1 MKRKRNVIIVVSSV
15 LLLLCCTDGEQY
27 RRVLDRAQEQNL
39 NRATITDIDSIQMAS
54 GYFDRHGTNNDKV
67 RAYYLLGCAYRD
79 AGEAP
84 NALEAFH
91 DAADRADTTS
101 ADCDYGLLMRVHA
114 QSAMLFKKMLLSK
127 ETIDELNAQRR
138 CAMLAGDDKNAITA
152 IERSADAY
160 RLFDM
165 KDSAVNIQL
174 RASDLYEQYGFH
186 EEAALAA
193 GPIINDLVER
203 GDTAEAR
210 KCIERYETSKS
221 IFRDGELLPH
231 KVIHYYNKGKYFLA
245 IGKTDS
251 AEINF
256 RKLLLPGRDPQ
267 QMEAGY
273 RGLFLLYWQEE
284 KWDSMAKYSNL
295 QYEQTIPALAD
306 KNAERVQQMQ
316 GLYNYSRIQNEAKK
330 TAVKNEHQMIL
341 NIILVCVAIILLM
354 TLVGIYKYQQWKR
367 RMQQLEYEKLLYE
380 YEKET
385 AELAKVQMELK
396 ISRGLQA
403 GSPPLDK
410 ALMAEMEKKIL
421 LHQQRIEDMEKNLGS
436 ILQRPLFEVS
446 VNTPGNQII
455 SEQKNE
461 YHKD

>member
-1 MKRKRNVIIVVSSV
+1 MQRKWFVI
-15 LLLLCCTDGEQY
+15 LLVCMEGLMLGCTDGKRYVQI
-27 RRVLDRAQEQNL
+27 LDRAQEQNL
-39 NRATITDIDSIQMAS
+39 NRETITDIDSIQMAAK
-54 GYFDRHGTNNDKV
+54 YYDRHGSNIDKV

-114 QSAMLFKKMLLSK
+114 QSAMLFKKLLLSK
-127 ETIDELNAQRR
+127 ETLDELNAQRR
-138 CAMLAGDDKNAITA
+138 CAQLAGDDKNAITA

-165 KDSAVNIQL
+165 NDSAVNIQL

-210 KCIERYETSKS
+210 KCIERYESSKT
-221 IFRDGELLPH
+221 IFKDGELLPH
-231 KVIHYYNKGKYFLA
+231 KCVHYYNKGKYYLA
-245 IGKTDS
+245 VGKTDS

-256 RKLLLPGRDPQ
+256 RKMLLPGRDPQ

-295 QYEQTIPALAD
+295 QYEQVIPALAD

-316 GLYNYSRIQNEAKK
+316 GLYNYSRIQNDAKK
-330 TAVKNEHQMIL
+330 TAEKNEQQKDMI
-341 NIILVCVAIILLM
+341 IILLVVVIALA
-354 TLVGIYKYQQWKR
+354 LVA
-367 RMQQLEYEKLLYE
+367 LCVAKLLGFALKRPHYE
-380 YEKET
+380 
-385 AELAKVQMELK
+385 VN
-396 ISRGLQA
+396 IS
-403 GSPPLDK
+403 S
-410 ALMAEMEKKIL
+410 
-421 LHQQRIEDMEKNLGS
+421 
-436 ILQRPLFEVS
+436 
-446 VNTPGNQII
+446 PGNQII
-455 SEQKNE
+455 SEQNND

>member
-1 MKRKRNVIIVVSSV
+1 MQRKWFVI
-15 LLLLCCTDGEQY
+15 LLVCMAWLMLGCTDGKRYAQI
-27 RRVLDRAQEQNL
+27 LDRAQEQNL
-39 NRATITDIDSIQMAS
+39 NRETITDIDSIQMAAK
-54 GYFDRHGTNNDKV
+54 YFDRHGSNNDKV

-84 NALEAFH
+84 NALEAYH

-114 QSAMLFKKMLLSK
+114 QSAMLFKKMNLSK
-127 ETIDELNAQRR
+127 EIIDELHLQRR
-138 CAMLAGDDKNAITA
+138 CAKLAGDDRNAITA

-165 KDSAVNIQL
+165 NDSAVNIQL

-210 KCIERYETSKS
+210 KCIERYESSKT
-221 IFRDGELLPH
+221 IFKDGELLPH
-231 KVIHYYNKGKYFLA
+231 KCVHYYNKGKYYLA

-251 AEINF
+251 AEIYF
-256 RKLLLPGRDPQ
+256 RKMLLPGRDPQ

-316 GLYNYSRIQNEAKK
+316 GLYNYSRIQNDAKK
-330 TAVKNEHQMIL
+330 TAEKNEQQKDII
-341 NIILVCVAIILLM
+341 IILLVAVIALALVAVCVA
-354 TLVGIYKYQQWKR
+354 
-367 RMQQLEYEKLLYE
+367 KLLGY
-380 YEKET
+380 
-385 AELAKVQMELK
+385 ALK
-396 ISRGLQA
+396 RPTTHYINPQIDARRIMMT
-403 GSPPLDK
+403 GSD
-410 ALMAEMEKKIL
+410 ATYHE
-421 LHQQRIEDMEKNLGS
+421 
-436 ILQRPLFEVS
+436 
-446 VNTPGNQII
+446 NQIDHQYG
-455 SEQKNE
+455 QKNR
-461 YHKD
+461 DDGQ

>member
-1 MKRKRNVIIVVSSV
+1 MQRKRFVI
-15 LLLLCCTDGEQY
+15 LLVCMAWLMLGCMDGEQY
-27 RRVLDRAQEQNL
+27 RRVLNRAQEQNL
-39 NRATITDIDSIQMAS
+39 NRETITDIDSIQMAAK
-54 GYFDRHGTNNDKV
+54 YFDRHGSNNDKV

-114 QSAMLFKKMLLSK
+114 QSAMLFKKLLLSK
-127 ETIDELNAQRR
+127 ETLDELNAQRR
-138 CAMLAGDDKNAITA
+138 CAQLAGDDRNAIIA

-165 KDSAVNIQL
+165 NDSAVNIQL

-210 KCIERYETSKS
+210 KCIERYESSKT
-221 IFRDGELLPH
+221 IFKDGELLPH
-231 KVIHYYNKGKYFLA
+231 KCVHYYNKGKYYLA
-245 IGKTDS
+245 VGKTDS

-256 RKLLLPGRDPQ
+256 RKMLLPGRDPQ

-273 RGLFLLYWQEE
+273 RGLFLLYWHEE

-295 QYEQTIPALAD
+295 QYEQVIPALAD
-306 KNAERVQQMQ
+306 KNAERVQQIQ
-316 GLYNYSRIQNEAKK
+316 GLYNYSRIEHKEKQ
-330 TAVKNEHQMIL
+330 TAEKNEQQKD
-341 NIILVCVAIILLM
+341 IIIILLVAVIALA
-354 TLVGIYKYQQWKR
+354 LVA
-367 RMQQLEYEKLLYE
+367 LCVAKLLGFALKRPHYE
-380 YEKET
+380 
-385 AELAKVQMELK
+385 VN
-396 ISRGLQA
+396 IS
-403 GSPPLDK
+403 S
-410 ALMAEMEKKIL
+410 
-421 LHQQRIEDMEKNLGS
+421 
-436 ILQRPLFEVS
+436 
-446 VNTPGNQII
+446 PGNQII
-455 SEQKNE
+455 SEQNND

>member
-1 MKRKRNVIIVVSSV
+1 MHI
-15 LLLLCCTDGEQY
+15 
-27 RRVLDRAQEQNL
+27 LDRAQVQNQ
-39 NRATITDIDSIQMAS
+39 NYDSITDIDSIQMAVEYYDS
-54 GYFDRHGTNNDKV
+54 HGSNNDKV

-91 DAADRADTTS
+91 DAADRADTAS
-101 ADCDYGLLMRVHA
+101 ADCDYGLLMKVHA
-114 QSAMLFKKMLLSK
+114 QSAMLFKKLLLSK

-165 KDSAVNIQL
+165 NDSAVNIQL

-186 EEAALAA
+186 EEAAQATS
-193 GPIINDLVER
+193 PIIVDLVDR
-203 GDTAEAR
+203 GDTADAR
-210 KCIERYETSKS
+210 KCIERYETLTT
-221 IFRDGELLPH
+221 IFKDGELLPH
-231 KVIHYYNKGKYFLA
+231 KAVHYYSKGKYYLA

-251 AEINF
+251 AEIYF
-256 RKLLLPGRDPQ
+256 RKMLLPKRDPQ

-306 KNAERVQQMQ
+306 KNAERVQQIQ

-330 TAVKNEHQMIL
+330 TAEKNEQQKDMI
-341 NIILVCVAIILLM
+341 IILLVAVIALA
-354 TLVGIYKYQQWKR
+354 LVAVCIG
-367 RMQQLEYEKLLYE
+367 KLLGFALRRPLNQFINPQVTMDSPHFDGSLYE
-380 YEKET
+380 
-385 AELAKVQMELK
+385 
-396 ISRGLQA
+396 I
-403 GSPPLDK
+403 
-410 ALMAEMEKKIL
+410 KKN
-421 LHQQRIEDMEKNLGS
+421 KNVNLGNS
-436 ILQRPLFEVS
+436 QNGE
-446 VNTPGNQII
+446 N
-455 SEQKNE
+455 
-461 YHKD
+461 

>member
-1 MKRKRNVIIVVSSV
+1 MKRKKFVILLMSV
-15 LLLLCCTDGEQY
+15 ALLVLGCTDGKQY
-27 RRVLDRAQEQNL
+27 AQILDRAQEQNL
-39 NRATITDIDSIQMAS
+39 NRETITDIDSIQMAAD
-54 GYFDRHGTNNDKV
+54 YYDRHGSNNDKV
-67 RAYYLLGCAYRD
+67 RAYYLLGCAFRD

-91 DAADRADTTS
+91 DAAERADTTS

-114 QSAMLFKKMLLSK
+114 QSAMLFKNLLLSK
-127 ETIDELNAQRR
+127 ETLDELNAQRR
-138 CAMLAGDDKNAITA
+138 FAQLAGDDKNAITA

-174 RASDLYEQYGFH
+174 RASDLYEQYGYH

-221 IFRDGELLPH
+221 IFKDGELLPH
-231 KVIHYYNKGKYFLA
+231 KVIHYYNKGKYYLA
-245 IGKTDS
+245 VGKTDS
-251 AEINF
+251 AEIYF
-256 RKLLLPGRDPQ
+256 RKMLLPERTAGQ
-267 QMEAGY
+267 KEAGY

-306 KNAERVQQMQ
+306 KNADRVQQMQ
-316 GLYNYSRIQNEAKK
+316 GLYNYSRIQNDAKK
-330 TAVKNEHQMIL
+330 TAEKNEHQKSMI
-341 NIILVCVAIILLM
+341 IILLVAVIA
-354 TLVGIYKYQQWKR
+354 LAFVAICVG
-367 RMQQLEYEKLLYE
+367 KLLGYALKRPHYE
-380 YEKET
+380 
-385 AELAKVQMELK
+385 VN
-396 ISRGLQA
+396 IS
-403 GSPPLDK
+403 S
-410 ALMAEMEKKIL
+410 
-421 LHQQRIEDMEKNLGS
+421 
-436 ILQRPLFEVS
+436 
-446 VNTPGNQII
+446 PGNQVI
-455 SEQKNE
+455 SEQNND